1 MRQFVETQL
10 EKLSPR
16 DKKLLTGLF
25 AFFGLGALFFLTF
38 TLVQLQRAMEDDVR
52 AAKDT
57 LRAVQQEQANYDVAA
72 AKLEAQKKRLALHAA
87 TALPT
92 HVEKI
97 ANDMAVQEGFKGAD
111 KGETSVE
118 NGVELTKWR
127 VTLKGRTYDEAV
139 QFLLRLENSGY
150 PLTVEN
156 ARFKRTTVRREI
168 AVDLSLDITT
178 YKLAET

>member
-1 MRQFVETQL
+1 MRSFIETQL

-25 AFFGLGALFFLTF
+25 AFFGLGALMFLTF
-38 TLVQLQRAMEDDVR
+38 TLVQVQRAMEDEVR
-52 AAKDT
+52 SAKDT
-57 LRAVQQEQANYDVAA
+57 LRAVQAEQANYDVAA
-72 AKLEAQKKRLALHAA
+72 AKLAAQKKRLELHAA

-97 ANDMAVQEGFKGAD
+97 ANDMELQEGFKGAD
-111 KGETSVE
+111 KGDTSVE

-127 VTLKGRTYDEAV
+127 ISLKGCTYDEAV

-156 ARFKRTTVRREI
+156 ARFKKTTVRREI
-168 AVDLSLDITT
+168 RVDLSLDVTT
-178 YKLAET
+178 FKLAEA